1 MNQLDRP
8 KRGVVAVIPRAERLL
23 VIRRSQLVIA
33 PGAYC
38 FPGGGI
44 EGDENEATALLRECR
59 EELGVEC
66 LPLRELWQST
76 TPWNVE
82 LSWWLAD
89 LPANVDLSPNADE
102 VESAHWFTPHE
113 MRVLSDLLVSNHH
126 FLDAWERDEF
136 NLSLRP

>member
-1 MNQLDRP
+1 MNEIDQR
-8 KRGVVAVIPRAERLL
+8 KRGVVAVIPREERLL
-23 VIRRSQLVIA
+23 VIRRSQFVVA

-44 EGDENEATALLRECR
+44 ESDEDQATALLRECR

-66 LPLRELWQST
+66 LPRRELWQSI

-89 LPANVDLSPNADE
+89 LPANVELSPNADE
-102 VESAHWFTPHE
+102 VESAHWFTPTE
-113 MRVLSDLLVSNHH
+113 MRVLSDLLESNHH
-126 FLDAWERDEF
+126 FLDAWERAEID
-136 NLSLRP
+136 LSLRP